1 MRLYSVGRSPFA
13 ARVRC
18 VIYAKGLDIPQVA
31 PPASGLKGPE
41 YLAIN
46 PLGRL
51 PALVLDD
58 GEVIPESE
66 VIVEYLE
73 QVFPAPAVTPTE
85 PRARA
90 RARLIARAAELY
102 LLGPVFELFPQMDPS
117 RRDPAATERAFARL
131 EEGERQ
137 LEALLGDGPYA
148 AAPQPTVADFMTVP
162 AWFWVG
168 EMHRAFGREAA
179 LADLRRTQRLLSA
192 AQAHPLLGRVWR
204 EMQDDLAALRAARG

>member
-18 VIYAKGLDIPQVA
+18 VIYAKGLDVDLVA
-31 PPASGLKGPE
+31 PPETGLKGPE

-51 PALVLDD
+51 PALVLDG

-73 QVFPAPAVTPTE
+73 QVFPEPAVTPEE

-102 LLGPVFELFPQMDPS
+102 LLGPVFELFPQLDPS
-117 RRDPAATERAFARL
+117 HRDLAATERAFARL

-137 LEALLGDGPYA
+137 LEGLLCGGAFASGPE
-148 AAPQPTVADFMTVP
+148 PTVADFMTVP

-168 EMHRAFGREAA
+168 EIHRAFGREVA
-179 LADLRRTQRLLSA
+179 LAD
-192 AQAHPLLGRVWR
+192 
-204 EMQDDLAALRAARG
+204 